1 MRQRPWLAKV
11 YIYGESI
18 SVVGSGGSFQFPSC
32 LGGKTVCVSGG
43 TICVAQAS
51 TLPWAVILLRWRR
64 RIKWND
70 MKVLSAIFGV
80 GALVLFLGPM
90 RWTPLWMDPQWIV
103 AVLLGFVVAGLLVAW
118 LEKED
123 PSRPDGSYSPR
134 FYLWIVAL
142 LPWLM
147 AAGVKANSLLD
158 TSPAEIHHQTVISS
172 ESGIYRTKVRVTSW
186 RPGRTA
192 ENVRTDPD
200 KTCAPGA
207 AITIEIKSGAL
218 QLPWFS
224 GISCR

>member
-1 MRQRPWLAKV
+1 
-11 YIYGESI
+11 
-18 SVVGSGGSFQFPSC
+18 
-32 LGGKTVCVSGG
+32 
-43 TICVAQAS
+43 
-51 TLPWAVILLRWRR
+51 
-64 RIKWND
+64 
-70 MKVLSAIFGV
+70 MKVLSAFSGWV
-80 GALVLFLGPM
+80 RWAFSGSDALDAVVDRPAMDRRGAARICG
-90 RWTPLWMDPQWIV
+90 RR
-103 AVLLGFVVAGLLVAW
+103 AAGCLA
-118 LEKED
+118 EKED
-123 PSRPDGSYSPR
+123 PPRPDGSYSPR

-158 TSPAEIHHQTVISS
+158 TSTVEIHHQTVISS

-200 KTCAPGA
+200 KTCPPGSS
-207 AITIEIKSGAL
+207 ITIEIKSGAL